1 MQSTPNKPEVFAG
14 WQNLFPPIN
23 LNFTN
28 LVLRVVEN
36 AATFKESIKKSSKK
50 INNLF
55 ILHLLNPFSVLAV
68 VVYPRA
74 YIHSYHRFWLLPA
87 IPHPLNFESN

>member
-28 LVLRVVEN
+28 LVLRVVKN
-36 AATFKESIKKSSKK
+36 AATFKESISKSCKK
-50 INNLF
+50 INNHFL
-55 ILHLLNPFSVLAV
+55 LPLLNPISILAV
-68 VVYPRA
+68 VVFRKV
-74 YIHSYHRFWLLPA
+74 YIHSYHRFRLLPA

>member
-23 LNFTN
+23 LNFTS
-28 LVLRVVEN
+28 LVSRVVEN
-36 AATFKESIKKSSKK
+36 AATFKESIKKSCKK

-55 ILHLLNPFSVLAV
+55 VLPLLNPFSVLAV
-68 VVYPRA
+68 VVCPKA
-74 YIHSYHRFWLLPA
+74 YIHSYHRIRLLPA
-87 IPHPLNFESN
+87 IPHPSNFDFN

>member
-28 LVLRVVEN
+28 LVLRVVKN
-36 AATFKESIKKSSKK
+36 TAIFKEPIRKSCKK
-50 INNLF
+50 INSFLF
-55 ILHLLNPFSVLAV
+55 LPLLNPLSIMAV
-68 VVYPRA
+68 VVCRKA
-74 YIHSYHRFWLLPA
+74 YTHSYHRFRLLPA
-87 IPHPLNFESN
+87 IPHPFNFDSN